1 MHVEF
6 ILNQMQINHSITF
19 ITGSTKLPQ
28 SQPLSYFSEK
38 CVSSQFIAYLPRQ
51 IWFRDEWWSFRIL
64 KAIINREHIRESSRN
79 CCNSHQSPSFQA
91 LKIKWRWERNRE
103 PLGWLLQLPPICIV
117 AGAKNQDPM
126 WFTRRRCKVDPPQL
140 AIPHPGD
147 RRMAKHL
154 CTLRERER
162 GVRDNEDRG
171 CRSYK
176 NTKMYSGSYAYKL
189 WFCSVRAGKRTCEK
203 KHIRKHSFQLLAVS
217 STTLWS
223 PVPLPKISLKSTL
236 YQKKELDQK

>member
-1 MHVEF
+1 M
-6 ILNQMQINHSITF
+6 
-19 ITGSTKLPQ
+19 PQ

-51 IWFRDEWWSFRIL
+51 IWLRDEWWSFRIL
-64 KAIINREHIRESSRN
+64 KAIINREHIRESLRN

-91 LKIKWRWERNRE
+91 LKTKWRWERNRE

-117 AGAKNQDPM
+117 AGAENQDPM

-154 CTLRERER
+154 CTLRETWMRER
-162 GVRDNEDRG
+162 EREELGIMRTGVVGLIRIQRCIVVAMPISYGFVRSEMGNELVKRNTSESIPSSCSPFHLPLSG
-171 CRSYK
+171 HLFLFLKLVKKVLSTRKK
-176 NTKMYSGSYAYKL
+176 N
-189 WFCSVRAGKRTCEK
+189 
-203 KHIRKHSFQLLAVS
+203 
-217 STTLWS
+217 
-223 PVPLPKISLKSTL
+223 
-236 YQKKELDQK
+236 